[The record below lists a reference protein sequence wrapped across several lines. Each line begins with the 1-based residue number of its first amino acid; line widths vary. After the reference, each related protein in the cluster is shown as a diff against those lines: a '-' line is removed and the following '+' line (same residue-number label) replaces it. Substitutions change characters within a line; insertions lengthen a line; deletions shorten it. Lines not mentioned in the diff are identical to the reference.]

1 MRRVGL
7 EPTRLATQ
15 EPKSC
20 LSANS
25 NIGAYHI
32 HKTRLLRSRNRD
44 PAFAIRAAALLAHA
58 GQVF

>member
-25 NIGAYHI
+25 NIGAYE
-32 HKTRLLRSRNRD
+32 KYDTDNDAVCQKVL
-44 PAFAIRAAALLAHA
+44 
-58 GQVF
+58 